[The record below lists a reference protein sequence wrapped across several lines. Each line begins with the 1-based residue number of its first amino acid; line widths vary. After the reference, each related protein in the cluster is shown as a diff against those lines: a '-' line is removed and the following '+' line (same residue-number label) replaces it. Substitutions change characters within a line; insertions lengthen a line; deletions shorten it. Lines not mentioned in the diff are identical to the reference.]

1 MAKFDRTYR
10 QKIVDEYLNA
20 SGQNVF
26 VPSEFID
33 WLRDQPDHRVY
44 PVFFG
49 KSDEDAAAEYR
60 INLARQFVSGLQVKI
75 RMAATTI
82 DESGREVK
90 VTEGAVTAVRVPA
103 FYSPLS
109 ERKGGGGYHAF
120 DSEDPAA
127 LRELRRQAST
137 DLRRFI
143 HRHEGIAKLSGISL
157 EAIKVIAAAFDA
169 LDVSEAA

>member
-10 QKIVDEYLNA
+10 QKVIDEYLNA
-20 SGQNVF
+20 TGENTF
-26 VPSEFID
+26 VPAAFID

-60 INLARQFVSGLQVKI
+60 INLARQFVSGLRVKI
-75 RMAATTI
+75 RLTATTI

-90 VTEGAVTAVRVPA
+90 VTESAVTAVRVPA

-127 LRELRRQAST
+127 LRELRRQAAT

-157 EAIKVIAAAFDA
+157 EAIKAIAASFDA